1 LPGSFVLRRVTSFA
15 LVCGIG
21 LSAAGCS
28 NSPLTNA
35 DSYREAFSRTPDIF
49 TVPEWAKSNRAD
61 NVNLGPTGPVGPDD
75 LVSADGA
82 CAAKPEAAQA
92 AAPQPEAAAPQQAA
106 SAPMPDRLEPTTPG
120 SFTPTVSGGVALAM
134 TECEVVR
141 RAGQPS
147 NVAIGADP
155 KGGRK
160 VTLTYASGPW
170 PGIYQFESGR
180 LKVIEAAPQAAKP
193 AAKKQPAKRPAKTS
207 GSQRIY
213 VQ

>member
-1 LPGSFVLRRVTSFA
+1 MRRLSTFG

-28 NSPLTNA
+28 NSPLMNA

-61 NVNLGPTGPVGPDD
+61 NVKLGPSGPVAPED
-75 LVSADGA
+75 LVSADGQ
-82 CAAKPEAAQA
+82 CAAKAETAQASAPSPEVAAQQQA
-92 AAPQPEAAAPQQAA
+92 AAAPL
-106 SAPMPDRLEPTTPG
+106 PDRLEPAAPG
-120 SFTPTVSGGVALAM
+120 TFTPTISGGIALAM
-134 TECEVVR
+134 SECEVVR

-147 NVAIGADP
+147 NVAISADP
-155 KGGRK
+155 KAGRK

-180 LKVIEAAPQAAKP
+180 LKVIEAAPAPAKP
-193 AAKKQPAKRPAKTS
+193 AKKPPAKRSKSAS
-207 GSQRIY
+207 GARVY
-213 VQ
+213 VR